1 MRLSNLI
8 PAPILVAATLLLCL
22 PDCASSAVLNGT
34 VQSGGDLFKIPL
46 SSVPVKL
53 YAATT
58 GAPIVVAS
66 VTTNAAGRFS
76 ITTQTT
82 STPGTFYVLADLG
95 KSVQLVTVLGPQLP
109 PSVTVNELTTVA
121 AAYSMAQFYRTGV
134 IQGSSL
140 PLNIASMMND
150 NLVDIATGT
159 PSPVLKN
166 APNADQTN
174 SLRVTR
180 SLANALAA
188 CTVNRALAAY
198 FLTLTTPPGGTTP
211 LNTPQ
216 GLANLARDPAMN
228 VVAIYGLSKTWIP
241 YVPGV
246 LLAPDVWTV
255 TVKVN
260 NSGDDAFMFGG
271 PASIAFDKNGYAWVT
286 NNVIQGQPYSTRS
299 FIVLKPNGQP
309 SDGSNGTPVSPLKT
323 GGIYGAGF
331 GLAQDSDGNT
341 WVGNFGWGG
350 ANPTSTGNGS
360 VTQYS
365 PTGSAISPLLAY
377 QGGPVRVQG
386 MEFDSRGNLWMAS
399 FGTDNAWVFQNGNPG
414 TSFGTP
420 VQYAGAQCFDVAIAA
435 DDTAWVVS
443 GGGFTGTYQS
453 NVSRYAFN
461 NGQFTLLS
469 SKNFPVGRAMKG
481 VSVDSQGNAWVAS
494 QGDSKIYVFAPSG
507 SLLAS
512 YGGNALTG
520 GGIDG
525 PWSTTV
531 DGEDNIWVANFGP
544 LKTGSNFT
552 DGRVTKLA
560 GANASTRPPGKKM
573 GDPISP
579 WSGYNVESAGSPVL
593 LHNGDPLY
601 GPGKLPS
608 YAPLMRVTSVTIDR
622 AGNLW
627 ACNNWKPDFDVDTG
641 ARGPGNP
648 GGDGIVIFIGLAP
661 PPNHMANTA
670 PNPPTN

>member
-1 MRLSNLI
+1 MRLFKLI
-8 PAPILVAATLLLCL
+8 PAPILVAATFLLCL

-34 VQSGGDLFKIPL
+34 VRSGGDLFAIPL
-46 SSVPVKL
+46 SSVPVTL
-53 YAATT
+53 YQATT
-58 GAPIVVAS
+58 AAPTVVATATS
-66 VTTNAAGRFS
+66 NGSGHFTIDTA
-76 ITTQTT
+76 TT
-82 STPGTFYVLADLG
+82 SSTSVFYVVADLG
-95 KSVQLVTVLGPQLP
+95 KSVQLVAVLGPRLP
-109 PSVTVNELTTVA
+109 STVVVNELTTVA

-134 IQGSSL
+134 ISGDSFALQL
-140 PLNIASMMND
+140 AAMMND
-150 NLVDIATGT
+150 NVVNIATGK
-159 PSPVLKN
+159 PSSVLLSP
-166 APNADQTN
+166 PNADQTN

-198 FLTLTTPPGGTTP
+198 FLTLTTPPGGTAP

-228 VVAIYGLSKTWIP
+228 VVPIYVLSKSWIP

-246 LLAPDVWTV
+246 LLAPDVWAV

-260 NSGDDAFMFGG
+260 NSGDDSAMFGG
-271 PASIAFDKNGYAWVT
+271 PANIAFDKNGYAWVT

-309 SDGSNGTPVSPLKT
+309 SDGSNGAPVSPLRT

-331 GLAQDSDGNT
+331 GLAQDSSGNT

-360 VTQYS
+360 VTEYS
-365 PTGSAISPLLAY
+365 PTGAAISPIKAY

-414 TSFGTP
+414 TSYGTP
-420 VQYAGAQCFDVAIAA
+420 VKYTGAQCFDVAIGS
-435 DDTAWVVS
+435 DDIAWVVS

-453 NVSRYAFN
+453 NVSRYSFD
-461 NGQFTLLS
+461 NGVFTNLTS
-469 SKNFPVGRAMKG
+469 VNFPVGRAMKG
-481 VSVDSQGNAWVAS
+481 ISLDSQGNAWVAS
-494 QGDSKIYVFAPSG
+494 QGDSKIYVFGPGGA
-507 SLLAS
+507 LLAS
-512 YGGNALTG
+512 YGGNALLW

-544 LKTGSNFT
+544 LKPGSNFT

-579 WSGYNVESAGSPVL
+579 WSGYNVPSAGSPVL

-608 YAPLMRVTSVTIDR
+608 YAPLMRLTSVTIDR

-627 ACNNWKPDFDVDTG
+627 ACNNWKPNFDVDSG

-648 GGDGIVIFIGLAP
+648 GGDGIVIFVGLAP
-661 PPNHMANTA
+661 PPKHMANTA

>member
-1 MRLSNLI
+1 MRLFKLI
-8 PAPILVAATLLLCL
+8 PAPILVAATFLLCL
-22 PDCASSAVLNGT
+22 PDSASSAVLNGT
-34 VQSGGDLFKIPL
+34 VQSGGDLFAIPL
-46 SSVPVKL
+46 SNTPVTLYEATSAAPTIVATATSNWSGHFTLNTAASTSSSV
-53 YAATT
+53 
-58 GAPIVVAS
+58 
-66 VTTNAAGRFS
+66 
-76 ITTQTT
+76 
-82 STPGTFYVLADLG
+82 FYVVADLG

-109 PSVTVNELTTVA
+109 STIVVNELTTVA

-134 IQGSSL
+134 IAGDSFALQL
-140 PLNIASMMND
+140 AAMMND
-150 NLVDIATGT
+150 NLVNIATGK
-159 PSPVLKN
+159 PSSVLLSP
-166 APNADQTN
+166 PNADQTN

-198 FLTLTTPPGGTTP
+198 FLTLTKPPGGTTP

-228 VVAIYGLSKTWIP
+228 VVPIYVLSKSWIP

-246 LLAPDVWTV
+246 LLSPDVWTV

-260 NSGDDAFMFGG
+260 NSGDDAFMYGG
-271 PASIAFDKNGYAWVT
+271 PANIAFDKNGYAWVT

-331 GLAQDSDGNT
+331 GLAQDISGNT

-350 ANPTSTGNGS
+350 ANPTPTGNGS

-365 PTGSAISPLLAY
+365 PTGSAISPINAY

-399 FGTDNAWVFQNGNPG
+399 FGTDNAWVFQGGNPASG
-414 TSFGTP
+414 FGTP
-420 VQYAGAQCFDVAIAA
+420 VQYTGAQCFDIAIAT

-453 NVSRYAFN
+453 NVSRYSFN
-461 NGQFTLLS
+461 NGVFTPLS
-469 SKNFPVGRAMKG
+469 SLNFPVGRAMKG
-481 VSVDSQGNAWVAS
+481 ISLDSQGNAWVAS
-494 QGDSKIYVFAPSG
+494 QGDSRIYVFTPSG
-507 SLLAS
+507 ALLAS
-512 YGGNALTG
+512 YGGNALTW

-544 LKTGSNFT
+544 LKAGSNFT
-552 DGRVTKLA
+552 SGRVTKLA

-579 WSGYNVESAGSPVL
+579 WSGYNVPSAGSPVL
-593 LHNGDPLY
+593 LHNGNPLY

-608 YAPLMRVTSVTIDR
+608 YTPLMRLTSVTIDR

-648 GGDGIVIFIGLAP
+648 GGDGIVIFVGLAP
-661 PPNHMANTA
+661 PPRHMANTA